1 MRCKAANIRII
12 RSIFVLIGDSCARTG
27 GVVGKIM
34 FYRQVKFIFEGIL
47 FDLIFY
53 YSYYNYLNYS
63 FLRNNKRKKLNGL
76 FSIILKIEIIINYF
90 EILKLKVNKVRP
102 IF

>member
-1 MRCKAANIRII
+1 
-12 RSIFVLIGDSCARTG
+12 
-27 GVVGKIM
+27 M